1 MLIPQS
7 KSSASTI
14 SELRCNIN
22 GFDLFTEHFNHHT
35 VPKPGEMVVGTQNG
49 VTISHFKEEHSD
61 GLDDDDQD
69 MDDFD
74 EDVPEHRRMT
84 VTRVT
89 DHAELAQS
97 VLSAQSA
104 PTINLSPMSPP
115 NFAQKSL
122 NRFESKQPIKM
133 EQQVL

>member
-1 MLIPQS
+1 
-7 KSSASTI
+7 
-14 SELRCNIN
+14 
-22 GFDLFTEHFNHHT
+22 
-35 VPKPGEMVVGTQNG
+35 MVVGTQNG
-49 VTISHFKEEHSD
+49 VTISHFNEEHSD

-74 EDVPEHRRMT
+74 DDVPEHRRMT

-89 DHAELAQS
+89 DHAELAAS

-104 PTINLSPMSPP
+104 PTINLTPMSPP
-115 NFAQKSL
+115 NYAPKPLHS
-122 NRFESKQPIKM
+122 FESKQPIKM